1 MEIVVFSPQWIY
13 AMIGSDTWGP
23 EEASE
28 VQSEMQIKIG
38 MHFRACEMPPSALL
52 AHDFHTTLSAASV
65 AKLSLLAPLSQVLA
79 TSARVHTL
87 SAQDCNLDGLFC
99 KK

>member
-1 MEIVVFSPQWIY
+1 MEIVVFIPHWIE
-13 AMIGSDTWGP
+13 ATIGSGTYGSKG
-23 EEASE
+23 ASK

-65 AKLSLLAPLSQVLA
+65 AKLPLLAPLSQVLA
-79 TSARVHTL
+79 TSACIPSLPKIVM
-87 SAQDCNLDGLFC
+87 
-99 KK
+99 

>member
-1 MEIVVFSPQWIY
+1 MEIVVFSPQWIEATIASGTY
-13 AMIGSDTWGP
+13 GSEG
-23 EEASE
+23 ASK

-65 AKLSLLAPLSQVLA
+65 AKLPLLAPLSQVLA
-79 TSARVHTL
+79 TSACIPSLLKIVM
-87 SAQDCNLDGLFC
+87 
-99 KK
+99 